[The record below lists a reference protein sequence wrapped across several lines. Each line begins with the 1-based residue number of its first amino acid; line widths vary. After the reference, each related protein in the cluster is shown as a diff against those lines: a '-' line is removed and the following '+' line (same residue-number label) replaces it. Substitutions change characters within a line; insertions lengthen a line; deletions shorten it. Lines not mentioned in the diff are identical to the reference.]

1 MLVEI
6 IQEFDRARAC
16 KKAAEIGEGEDT
28 LTFPDIHRFL

>member
-6 IQEFDRARAC
+6 IQEFDRTRAC
-16 KKAAEIGEGEDT
+16 KKAAGIGEGEDT